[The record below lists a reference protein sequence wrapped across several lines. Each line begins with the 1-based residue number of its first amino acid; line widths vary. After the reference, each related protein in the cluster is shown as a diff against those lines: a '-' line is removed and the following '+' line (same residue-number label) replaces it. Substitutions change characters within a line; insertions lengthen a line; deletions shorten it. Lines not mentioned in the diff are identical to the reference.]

1 MEEKDF
7 LENWRWCNKITIEI
21 LKNTPNNVY
30 FSKPFKNRFKSFA
43 WEFACLLTTREM
55 YINGFKNNNINKNT
69 KATSNEEAEKFS
81 KEQIIKELEK
91 TNKSIEKIIK
101 DNKIKEIKF
110 FGNKTS
116 KLSCISWLMQHEQL
130 HFGKLMLYCAQ
141 LDIKQSNS
149 LKIIWGESSFKK

>member
-101 DNKIKEIKF
+101 NNKIKEIKF
-110 FGNKTS
+110 F
-116 KLSCISWLMQHEQL
+116 
-130 HFGKLMLYCAQ
+130 
-141 LDIKQSNS
+141 
-149 LKIIWGESSFKK
+149 

>member
-30 FSKPFKNRFKSFA
+30 FSKPLKNRFKSFA

-69 KATSNEEAEKFS
+69 KATSNEEAETFS
-81 KEQIIKELEK
+81 NEQIIKELEK
-91 TNKSIEKIIK
+91 KNKSMKKKKKIIK
-101 DNKIKEIKF
+101 
-110 FGNKTS
+110 
-116 KLSCISWLMQHEQL
+116 
-130 HFGKLMLYCAQ
+130 
-141 LDIKQSNS
+141 
-149 LKIIWGESSFKK
+149 